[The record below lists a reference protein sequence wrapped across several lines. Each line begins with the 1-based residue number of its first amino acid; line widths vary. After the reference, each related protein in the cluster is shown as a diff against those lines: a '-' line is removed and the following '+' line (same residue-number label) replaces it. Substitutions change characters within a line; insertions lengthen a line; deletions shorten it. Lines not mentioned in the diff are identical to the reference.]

1 MFFAG
6 MIDSRK
12 RPLCSHARVLALL
25 LAYSGLVQAADGSED
40 AAGEGGPLTPWS
52 GSSGE
57 LGFAATRGN
66 SSTESVNGRLKLH
79 YAREAWIHRLD
90 LFALRS
96 SARYTNTDE
105 AGNTTQVRQSTANR
119 YSIATGSAWQMGEHR
134 QLNMS
139 ARYEHDSF
147 ANFDS
152 LYIAGVSYGTRL
164 VNGEHFIFDA
174 QLGPGARRAHEVV
187 TDRHHTEFIVRGTFD
202 LKWQL
207 TGNTELVN
215 NLLLESGSSNTFAQ
229 NDMGILVAMNERLA
243 LKAGWQARYNSDVD
257 EGRRKSDILATMNV
271 VYRFK

>member
-1 MFFAG
+1 MRLRA
-6 MIDSRK
+6 
-12 RPLCSHARVLALL
+12 LALALL
-25 LAYSGLVQAADGSED
+25 LPCTCLAQATDAPEDTAEAEALV
-40 AAGEGGPLTPWS
+40 TPWS

-57 LGFAATRGN
+57 FGFAGGN
-66 SSTESVNGRLKLH
+66 SSTESFNGRLKLH

-96 SARYTNTDE
+96 SARYTNTDD
-105 AGNTTQVRQSTANR
+105 AGNTTQMRQSTANR
-119 YSIATGSAWQMGEHR
+119 YSVATGSAWQMGEYR

-152 LYIAGVSYGTRL
+152 LYIVGVSYGTRL
-164 VNGEHFIFDA
+164 VNGERFIFDT
-174 QLGPGARRAHEVV
+174 QFGPGARRAHEVV
-187 TDRHHTEFIVRGTFD
+187 TDDHHTELIVRGTFD

-215 NLLLESGSSNTFAQ
+215 NLLVESGSSNTFVQ
-229 NDMGILVAMNERLA
+229 NDLGILVAMNERLA
-243 LKAGWQARYNSDVD
+243 LKAGWQARYNSDV
-257 EGRRKSDILATMNV
+257 EAGRRSTDTLATMNV